1 MKRKKLTMFDAVIF
15 YTIIIV
21 GLILIPVSVTTN
33 LYDEKFQT
41 AKPEQIITVYK
52 NPTINIP
59 VVYQIPFTNKFI
71 HKEVKPY
78 GVRINYDTGY
88 LEHYLILENNNVYTT
103 REIAIKDIGG
113 N

>member
-1 MKRKKLTMFDAVIF
+1 MIKK
-15 YTIIIV
+15 
-21 GLILIPVSVTTN
+21 TTN
-33 LYDEKFQT
+33 ILETIFFAWLVFIGVVLITCMVAQHFNSTFQT

-88 LEHYLILENNNVYTT
+88 LEHYLILENDNVYTT
-103 REIAIKDIGG
+103 REIAIKSIGG